1 MVEPESQCFSLAM
14 KSCTVAGTKENVVI
28 LTLLFFLINMTS
40 SDRFWWTCNH
50 TQEEWAKFDK
60 GSIRKVVNFWN
71 PRGQFCH
78 KRKQCW
84 QVATPFAIFVNE
96 KISWNFAPIIHDES
110 WRPFIFVAS
119 VFSVPNFR
127 NCRPK
132 KGLANPTKG
141 FPRIFVKTS
150 LYLEKAR
157 LKVVRFIQCAP
168 VGRQN

>member
-1 MVEPESQCFSLAM
+1 
-14 KSCTVAGTKENVVI
+14 
-28 LTLLFFLINMTS
+28 
-40 SDRFWWTCNH
+40 
-50 TQEEWAKFDK
+50 
-60 GSIRKVVNFWN
+60 
-71 PRGQFCH
+71 
-78 KRKQCW
+78 
-84 QVATPFAIFVNE
+84 
-96 KISWNFAPIIHDES
+96 
-110 WRPFIFVAS
+110 
-119 VFSVPNFR
+119 VPNFR